1 MTNITLTPDVL
12 TDFLQKDMP
21 AQVTVGL
28 HGFLFNKAAEK
39 LLALKPEATFSII
52 FEDGK
57 IFYTDVP
64 KGGFKVGKPSGRHNL
79 LMAAAHKVK
88 SFFLLQLKKEI
99 KILRFEIGDMKEGK
113 RELTLVK

>member
-1 MTNITLTPDVL
+1 MQNITLTPDTL

-21 AQVTVGL
+21 AQVTVGIN
-28 HGFLFNKAAEK
+28 GFLFNKAAEVR
-39 LLALKPEATFSII
+39 LALKPEATFSII

-64 KGGFKVGKPSGRHNL
+64 KGGFKIGKPSGKHNL
-79 LMAAAHKVK
+79 LMATAYKVK
-88 SFFLLQLKKEI
+88 SLFLLQLKKDI
-99 KILRFEIGDMKEGK
+99 KILRFEIGDIKDGK